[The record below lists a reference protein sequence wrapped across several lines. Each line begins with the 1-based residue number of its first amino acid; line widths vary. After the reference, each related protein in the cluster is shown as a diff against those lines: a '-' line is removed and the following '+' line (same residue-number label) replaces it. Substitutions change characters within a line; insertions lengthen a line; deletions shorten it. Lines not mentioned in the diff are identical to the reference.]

1 MRKKK
6 RDFLKHVTT
15 AFGLLE
21 TALREDE
28 VVEPIAPI
36 EPEPIKPSE
45 PVITHDPN
53 YADCPEVE
61 PTLLSEITDEQWE
74 NIFGAYE
81 NLRWILLKEN
91 EILSSVVSENEEPER
106 PEKPENT
113 SE

>member
-6 RDFLKHVTT
+6 DFLKHVTT

-21 TALREDE
+21 TAFRGDE

-53 YADCPEVE
+53 YTDCPEVE
-61 PTLLSEITDEQWE
+61 PTFLSQITDEQWE

-81 NLRWILLKEN
+81 NLRRILLKEN
-91 EILSSVVSENEEPER
+91 EIPSSVVSEEENE
-106 PEKPENT
+106 
-113 SE
+113 